1 MILELTRL
9 QATAEPEGPAVLR
22 LRMLEVANRLRTR
35 KLSDEARR
43 EAEATLARLREAVLT
58 QPHLSFADL
67 VAKLRTQADAD
78 ATRVGAANRPAL
90 RRA

>member
-1 MILELTRL
+1 MILELTRSDDNVAL
-9 QATAEPEGPAVLR
+9 EGPAVLR
-22 LRMLEVANRLRTR
+22 LRMLEAAGRLRTR

-43 EAEATLARLREAVLT
+43 EAEAAIEQLREAVLSR
-58 QPHLSFADL
+58 PHLSFADL

-78 ATRVGAANRPAL
+78 PIAEPFGRTG

>member
-1 MILELTRL
+1 MILELTRPRM
-9 QATAEPEGPAVLR
+9 TAEPEGPAVLR
-22 LRMLEVANRLRTR
+22 LRMLEVAGQLRTH
-35 KLSDEARR
+35 KLSDEARC

-67 VAKLRTQADAD
+67 VAKLRTQADVD
-78 ATRVGAANRPAL
+78 ATPIDEAARPAL